1 MGSQAVPPSRS
12 CLRATPG
19 QPGGSGR
26 GLGSPLAHAC
36 CGLWEGH
43 AALGSCGLG
52 PWMAQHRPYR
62 WAGDASAVSAR
73 TPAPSAVARMP
84 AYQCELCDCFLTLA
98 VSPPL

>member
-36 CGLWEGH
+36 CGLWEGPCCPRI
-43 AALGSCGLG
+43 L
-52 PWMAQHRPYR
+52 
-62 WAGDASAVSAR
+62 WAGSMDGPTQALPLGWRCVGD
-73 TPAPSAVARMP
+73 
-84 AYQCELCDCFLTLA
+84 QCTDTCPFCCGSHACL
-98 VSPPL
+98 PM